1 MRFGAGFQKQSFSSE
16 HGAVAGSYNN
26 TYWLLGPGCVDND
39 VAFAVKYA
47 SYGINNC
54 SQARS
59 SGACT
64 AAASGD
70 DAATTA
76 YKKDAASIC
85 PVTCGPTTT
94 YWGCGST
101 LARKGNKCCS
111 LGAAQDL
118 LKRNLHAKTM
128 NCLNVLR
135 VTHFVLGEAGKVTLE
150 KFRHGDTIFIMSLWE
165 GGGLMLSNSKNAHVY
180 STKTQTLCVLQSPGR
195 TPHGWPSRV
204 LATRTQ
210 WPHYSRG
217 RRPPIRAPPLT
228 LVRMD
233 RAHTPGQPGN
243 TTVWKPGLRG
253 LWDMSTRPHTSAGLA
268 LPREHP
274 QEQAPCHADLAAVAP
289 HNRGVQIVILP
300 GSPGYA
306 LYPSA
311 QVA

>member
-54 SQARS
+54 SQAKS

-94 YWGCGST
+94 YWGCGNT

-128 NCLNVLR
+128 NCLNALLF
-135 VTHFVLGEAGKVTLE
+135 THFVLGEAGKVTLE
-150 KFRHGDTIFIMSLWE
+150 KFRHGDTIFIVSLWE
-165 GGGLMLSNSKNAHVY
+165 GGALCFQ
-180 STKTQTLCVLQSPGR
+180 TRKTHMYIPPNPKRCTYCKVQAARLTAG
-195 TPHGWPSRV
+195 PHECS
-204 LATRTQ
+204 
-210 WPHYSRG
+210 
-217 RRPPIRAPPLT
+217 
-228 LVRMD
+228 
-233 RAHTPGQPGN
+233 
-243 TTVWKPGLRG
+243 
-253 LWDMSTRPHTSAGLA
+253 
-268 LPREHP
+268 P
-274 QEQAPCHADLAAVAP
+274 QEHSGHTILAAVGP
-289 HNRGVQIVILP
+289 PYERRR
-300 GSPGYA
+300 
-306 LYPSA
+306 
-311 QVA
+311 